1 MKQTY
6 KTILKVAVVLIIG
19 FWVLSKIPFNQ
30 NINQEI
36 SANIYENGV
45 VTGETTVVI
54 DGEKTNYLFH
64 DDEEFYGKFHILS
77 YEKTGRK
84 DMHSSIRW
92 NSEENIQKLT
102 YFQNG
107 SFPSMDLISTLII
120 NDEMTQ
126 FALMFTDGTVIATSD
141 EIHQLYTKHISYYP
155 DTGTTSIKA
164 VNKIPKI

>member
-92 NSEENIQKLT
+92 SSDANIQKLT
-102 YFQNG
+102 HFQNG

-164 VNKIPKI
+164 VNKIPQI